1 MVNFTCLLPKTR
13 KPIPVKFEVVSQP
26 GKPHSEKR
34 TYQDL
39 SDFLM
44 LCQAGDNLLSCVRV
58 QPGSSLGAYGPETL
72 PNGFRV

>member
-1 MVNFTCLLPKTR
+1 MASLSRPRPEKHVLGNW
-13 KPIPVKFEVVSQP
+13 I
-26 GKPHSEKR
+26 PHSEKVCR

-44 LCQAGDNLLSCVRV
+44 LCQAGDNLLCCVRV